1 MYNIVRSHRGSITA
15 DQHFFHLNGHWCRQK
30 SSAAPP
36 ISPQWNVGKSIRDR
50 KSLFVGRYHWADS
63 VEQARLLVDRLKGEK
78 ELRKATHNIWA
89 CRINESEYAYDDDGE
104 KPAGERLLTHLKRT
118 NATNA
123 LVLVTRWYG
132 GISLGSV
139 RFKHIH
145 ECAKDALP

>member
-1 MYNIVRSHRGSITA
+1 MYSTVRSGRRSAA
-15 DQHFFHLNGHWCRQK
+15 DQYFFLLSGPSCRQK
-30 SSAAPP
+30 SSAAPRMP
-36 ISPQWNVGKSIRDR
+36 PQWNVGKSIRDR
-50 KSLFVGRYHWADS
+50 KSLFVGRYHWVVS
-63 VEQARLLVDRLKGEK
+63 VEEARLLVSQLKTEK
-78 ELRKATHNIWA
+78 DLRKATHNIWA
-89 CRINESEYAYDDDGE
+89 CRINDSEYAYDDDGE

-145 ECAKDALP
+145 NCAKDILP